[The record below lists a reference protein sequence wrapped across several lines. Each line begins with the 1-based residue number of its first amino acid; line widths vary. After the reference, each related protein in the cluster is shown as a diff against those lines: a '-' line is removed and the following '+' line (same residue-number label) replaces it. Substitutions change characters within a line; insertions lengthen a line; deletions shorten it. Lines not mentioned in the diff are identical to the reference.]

1 MSNNVSNHILLPQ
14 ITLRKWAARAFLAI
28 MTLFMLAPIGY
39 LVHGSLTMDDRFG
52 VDEENLQW
60 TTSGWQR
67 LFGRGVVSKWH
78 DSVYFLPG
86 DIDTLTIGVDD
97 ALQLAISPDGKITI
111 FPIEPWL
118 QNYPSVELRIFSE
131 GISNKSAE
139 RIRGET
145 LQISTNPKVHAS
157 ETLVPASST
166 TITYAQLDM
175 PSFGEN
181 LHRIEV
187 QFEGVW
193 FEPAFVS
200 QTFEVIGNSIKLA
213 ASATTVVVLMSL
225 LMAYA
230 LVRLKIAFKT
240 QITGLV
246 LIAQMFPSFLLL
258 TVYMN
263 VFYWIGEHISWLGR
277 DSTVSVFLIYLGSIT
292 LSVFLVMGYFRQ
304 IDADMEESAFVDGAT
319 PFQALWHILLPLS
332 KPIIAV
338 TFLVAFIFFYSE
350 FNITNRMLS
359 DENLTFAAF
368 TMTTGYWY
376 NPGNMIAA
384 MLLTS
389 CAPVAILFL
398 FLRKHLVSGLVEGS
412 TKG

>member
-1 MSNNVSNHILLPQ
+1 MSPIQLPAL
-14 ITLRKWAARAFLAI
+14 ILRKWLARGFLLSL
-28 MTLFMLAPIGY
+28 MLFMLAPIAY
-39 LVHGSLTMDDRFG
+39 LVHGSLTTDDRFG

-60 TTSGWQR
+60 TFNGWTR
-67 LFGRGVVSKWH
+67 LFGQGVVSKWY
-78 DSVYFLPG
+78 DSVFFSPG
-86 DIDTLTIGVDD
+86 DVDTLSIGVDD
-97 ALQLAISPDGKITI
+97 GLQMAISPDGKVTI
-111 FPIEPWL
+111 LPLEPWL
-118 QNYPSVELRIFSE
+118 QHYPSVELRIFSE
-131 GISNKSAE
+131 GISNASAD
-139 RIRGET
+139 RVRGET
-145 LQISTNPKVHAS
+145 LTISTNPKTHAS
-157 ETLVPASST
+157 DSVVPVSLSSV
-166 TITYAQLDM
+166 TYAQLDM
-175 PSFGEN
+175 PAFGDN

-187 QFEGVW
+187 HFEGIT

-200 QTFEVIGNSIKLA
+200 QTFEVIVNSIKLA
-213 ASATTVVVLMSL
+213 TAATTVVVIMSL

-230 LVRLKIAFKT
+230 LVRLKIALKE

-246 LIAQMFPSFLLL
+246 LVAQMFPSFLLL

-277 DSTVSVFLIYLGSIT
+277 DSTASVFLIYLGSIT

-350 FNITNRMLS
+350 FNIANRMLS
-359 DENLTFAAF
+359 DRNLTFAAF
-368 TMTTGYWY
+368 TMTTGYWF